1 MIKKNDIYPTD
12 GLKFGVSKQHG
23 PWAMMKALGDRPGNI
38 VSVFITNPEEIRN
51 ADAFKVMEIM
61 SVEPKQRQYNGK
73 WVQTVNVQIVA
84 EAVEFR
90 ANSQGGVTT
99 PEDDVASF
107 FGL

>member
-1 MIKKNDIYPTD
+1 MIKRNDIYPTE

-51 ADAFKVMEIM
+51 ADAFKVVEIM

-90 ANSQGGVTT
+90 ADNQGRVST
-99 PEDDVASF
+99 PEDEVRKYM
-107 FGL
+107 GI

>member
-73 WVQTVNVQIVA
+73 WVQTVNVQILA

-90 ANSQGGVTT
+90 ADSQGRVST
-99 PEDDVASF
+99 PEDEVRKYM
-107 FGL
+107 GI